1 MGERNKLVFS
11 LLKEQRKTKSAMADI
26 LGISRSAISQWE
38 KNGTDPTLEQ
48 CVTLA
53 QFFNVPLSRIYPDAQ
68 NEWQPKLTEKDE
80 RDIKNAIEAIKN
92 QLSTGTGLMYDG
104 EPLDEESQEAI
115 LAAIEVAE
123 RTAILE
129 AKKRYT
135 PKKYRE

>member
-1 MGERNKLVFS
+1 MNEVLQRIEDLRESKKITKYRLCKD
-11 LLKEQRKTKSAMADI
+11 LKMNQSTYNTWIYEDRVPQANRIQTIA
-26 LGISRSAISQWE
+26 E
-38 KNGTDPTLEQ
+38 Y
-48 CVTLA
+48 
-53 QFFNVPLSRIYPDAQ
+53 FNVPVSYIMTGKK
-68 NEWQPKLTEKDE
+68 EWQPKLTKKDE

>member
-48 CVTLA
+48 CVALA

-68 NEWQPKLTEKDE
+68 NEWQPKLTKKDE